1 MDAAASA
8 FVAAHAD
15 AEALESGKIRCTVTG
30 HEMRPILSE
39 LEAHWASKTYLK
51 KKERAEYDFDQHAP
65 WLVPHKSDPHLLWC
79 TITEHPV
86 SRQPKAVEAHV
97 SGKRFRRMKKE
108 WKAQQKAKKAQEAAR
123 AEKRAAREAR
133 LAGGAPADGD
143 GEEDGSD
150 WEDLGDGA
158 EEGAEAAAAGADDDD
173 DMDDDDDDAAEF
185 LAEGAFWE
193 EGEEEEEGEED
204 AEMGSADEDEFWVRG
219 ANSAPKVEVQ
229 APTQRAKKP
238 KAERATL
245 QKKKP
250 EKARPAPQK
259 LGGKRRKPGASS

>member
-30 HEMRPILSE
+30 HGMRPIISE

-108 WKAQQKAKKAQEAAR
+108 WKAQQKAKVAQEAAR
-123 AEKRAAREAR
+123 AEKRARRLRALAARALPALQLRVLGAR
-133 LAGGAPADGD
+133 ARAGRPRARAVAQPPRAPRRRRARVVRAARRALISGA
-143 GEEDGSD
+143 
-150 WEDLGDGA
+150 
-158 EEGAEAAAAGADDDD
+158 
-173 DMDDDDDDAAEF
+173 
-185 LAEGAFWE
+185 
-193 EGEEEEEGEED
+193 
-204 AEMGSADEDEFWVRG
+204 RG
-219 ANSAPKVEVQ
+219 RV
-229 APTQRAKKP
+229 
-238 KAERATL
+238 L
-245 QKKKP
+245 
-250 EKARPAPQK
+250 
-259 LGGKRRKPGASS
+259 

>member
-30 HEMRPILSE
+30 HEMRPIVSE

-108 WKAQQKAKKAQEAAR
+108 WKAQQKAKKAA
-123 AEKRAAREAR
+123 
-133 LAGGAPADGD
+133 
-143 GEEDGSD
+143 
-150 WEDLGDGA
+150 
-158 EEGAEAAAAGADDDD
+158 
-173 DMDDDDDDAAEF
+173 
-185 LAEGAFWE
+185 
-193 EGEEEEEGEED
+193 
-204 AEMGSADEDEFWVRG
+204 
-219 ANSAPKVEVQ
+219 
-229 APTQRAKKP
+229 
-238 KAERATL
+238 
-245 QKKKP
+245 
-250 EKARPAPQK
+250 
-259 LGGKRRKPGASS
+259 